1 MCLFEL
7 QQVGNLGA
15 LAGLGGLGNL
25 GNLASL
31 GNLGGLANLGNLG
44 NAQAAQAAQ
53 AQLAM
58 AFQQQLLRGM
68 CISIQFELSCVFFC
82 SSSFEFV
89 MQSVVLFAHSVLYQ
103 MCCAHIR

>member
-1 MCLFEL
+1 MMVLLISIRRFVLFKL
-7 QQVGNLGA
+7 QVGNLGA

-58 AFQQQLLRGM
+58 AFQQQLLRGAY
-68 CISIQFELSCVFFC
+68 ISFNFRCVLIG
-82 SSSFEFV
+82 EHTV
-89 MQSVVLFAHSVLYQ
+89 QS
-103 MCCAHIR
+103 I